1 MEWRLKSN
9 LSVDSQGDLTMMT
22 FGRALNY
29 VILGVCAV
37 ALLSWG
43 TAKVSAA
50 EISGIKLPDQVTVE
64 GKTLKLNGAGL
75 RQATIL
81 KFNVYA
87 AGLYLENSS
96 RDAEAIANSDQ
107 PKSIEMVF
115 MREVSGKQ
123 MADAFQEGF
132 EKNCVADCAKL
143 KPYISKLQ
151 GLMKDMKKGDTMA
164 YHFLTD
170 GVEVMIRGQKAGTVG
185 DKAFSH
191 QLIRCWIGKNPPNA
205 GLKEGLL

>member
-1 MEWRLKSN
+1 MTKRIALK
-9 LSVDSQGDLTMMT
+9 L
-22 FGRALNY
+22 
-29 VILGVCAV
+29 V
-37 ALLSWG
+37 ALIVSTLALLYLSG
-43 TAKVSAA
+43 SSATAA
-50 EISGIKLPDQVTVE
+50 EISGVKLPDQVTLE
-64 GKTLKLNGAGL
+64 GKTLKLNGTGL

-81 KFNVYA
+81 KVNVYA
-87 AGLYLENSS
+87 AGLYLQSPS
-96 RDAEAIANSDQ
+96 GDGEAIANSDQ
-107 PKSIEMVF
+107 FKSIEMVF
-115 MREVSGKQ
+115 MREVSAKQ

-143 KPYISKLQ
+143 KPDLSKLQ

-205 GLKEGLL
+205 GLKEGLLGSRK

>member
-1 MEWRLKSN
+1 
-9 LSVDSQGDLTMMT
+9 MMT
-22 FGRALNY
+22 KRIVLKLVVLIAFASASL
-29 VILGVCAV
+29 
-37 ALLSWG
+37 LLSG
-43 TAKVSAA
+43 SSATAA
-50 EISGIKLPDQVTVE
+50 EISGVKLPDQVTLE
-64 GKTLKLNGAGL
+64 GKTLKLNGTGL

-81 KFNVYA
+81 KVNVYA
-87 AGLYLENSS
+87 AGLYLQNSS
-96 RDAEAIANSDQ
+96 GDGEAIANSDQ
-107 PKSIEMVF
+107 LKSIEMVF
-115 MREVSGKQ
+115 MREVSAKQ

-143 KPYISKLQ
+143 KPDLSKLQ

-205 GLKEGLL
+205 GLKEGLLGAKK

>member
-1 MEWRLKSN
+1 
-9 LSVDSQGDLTMMT
+9 MMT
-22 FGRALNY
+22 HRKALKR

-37 ALLSWG
+37 AALSWG
-43 TAKVSAA
+43 GSKAAAA
-50 EISGIKLPDQVTVE
+50 EISGIKLPDQVTLE
-64 GKTLKLNGAGL
+64 AKTLKLNGAGL

-96 RDAEAIANSDQ
+96 RDGEAIANSDQ

-115 MREVSGKQ
+115 MREVSAKQ
-123 MADAFQEGF
+123 LAEAFQEGF

-143 KPYISKLQ
+143 KPDIAKLQ
-151 GLMKDMKKGDTMA
+151 GLMKDMKKGDAMA
-164 YHFLTD
+164 FHFLPD
-170 GVEVMIRGQKAGTVG
+170 KVEVMIRGQKAGSIG
-185 DKAFSH
+185 DKGFSQ

-205 GLKEGLL
+205 GLKEGLLGAKK

>member
-1 MEWRLKSN
+1 
-9 LSVDSQGDLTMMT
+9 MMT
-22 FGRALNY
+22 KRIALKL
-29 VILGVCAV
+29 VMQIISTL
-37 ALLSWG
+37 ALLYLSG
-43 TAKVSAA
+43 SNASAA
-50 EISGIKLPDQVTVE
+50 EINGVKLPDQVTLE
-64 GKTLKLNGAGL
+64 GKTLKLSGTGL

-81 KFNVYA
+81 KVNVYA
-87 AGLYLENSS
+87 AGLYLQNPSG
-96 RDAEAIANSDQ
+96 DGEAIANSDQ

-115 MREVSGKQ
+115 MREVSAKQ

-143 KPYISKLQ
+143 KPDISKLQ

-170 GVEVMIRGQKAGTVG
+170 GVEVTIRGQKAGSVG

-205 GLKEGLL
+205 GLKEGLLGSRK

>member
-1 MEWRLKSN
+1 
-9 LSVDSQGDLTMMT
+9 MT
-22 FGRALNY
+22 NRTAFKPLLLAISALAAISLN
-29 VILGVCAV
+29 VSHAV
-37 ALLSWG
+37 
-43 TAKVSAA
+43 AA
-50 EISGIKLPDQVTVE
+50 EISGMKLPDQVTLE

-81 KFNVYA
+81 KINVYA

-96 RDAEAIANSDQ
+96 REGESIANSDQ

-123 MADAFQEGF
+123 MAEAFQEGF
-132 EKNCVADCAKL
+132 EKNCIADCGRFKGD
-143 KPYISKLQ
+143 IGKLQ

-164 YHFLTD
+164 FHFSSG
-170 GVEVMIRGQKAGTVG
+170 GVEVMIRGQKVGSVG
-185 DKAFSH
+185 DKAFGQ

-205 GLKEGLL
+205 GLKDGLLGGKK